1 MLFWECRRRLE
12 QLVEFRKVAYDY
24 FSNIRYA
31 DWMARGCPPTMNE
44 TSQRAR
50 NQINLMMHDVADCFD
65 LMGVPHSITYTPP
78 PIIGGYV
85 RSIDLIG
92 NIFDLWQ
99 FEIQSSHLF
108 DCTDRAIGAYQ
119 REGLN
124 LRRKLFNP
132 FYWLGLLL
140 VWFLRL
146 PFKFLTAAGFNGQ
159 KLEGSLTGKI
169 VKVVLG
175 LLPLTAAALK
185 IADDWDK
192 VRAFLHSCVVVL
204 RRLI

>member
-12 QLVEFRKVAYDY
+12 QLVEFRKLAYDY

-31 DWMARGCPPTMNE
+31 DWMARGCPPNMNE

-50 NQINLMMHDVADCFD
+50 NQINLMMHDVVDCFD
-65 LMGVPHSITYTPP
+65 LMGVSHSITYTPP

-99 FEIQSSHLF
+99 FEIPSSHLF

-119 REGLN
+119 REGLR
-124 LRRKLFNP
+124 LRKKIVNP

-159 KLEGSLTGKI
+159 KFEGSLAGKI
-169 VKVVLG
+169 IKLILG

-192 VRAFLHSCVVVL
+192 VRTFVHSCVMVL
-204 RRLI
+204 RRII